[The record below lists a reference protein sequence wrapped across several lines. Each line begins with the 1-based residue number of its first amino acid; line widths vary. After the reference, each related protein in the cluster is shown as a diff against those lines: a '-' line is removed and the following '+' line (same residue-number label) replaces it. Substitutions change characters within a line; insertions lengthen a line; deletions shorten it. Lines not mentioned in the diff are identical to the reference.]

1 MRFYCEAALV
11 YCYLKCYGKS
21 AVFYGNCLFACCCA
35 VKAFYHRSIDVNIN
49 RSAVI
54 VAYGYLSA
62 CEVKGIAYLIGC
74 LCKSISNGHCSV
86 TVICNGSCFA
96 VYLCGKGAAEG
107 VVAVGCYNY
116 LCGICLVKSCFCN
129 ACIAVCPAYRTKVA
143 ACCRSRCKCIKSFLC
158 GRGCNVCDNYFVY
171 LFLSNINSTRCHNV
185 VCEGLSADSAVEKH
199 LVRLIISCVGRAC
212 YIK

>member
-62 CEVKGIAYLIGC
+62 REVKGIAYLIGC
-74 LCKSISNGHCSV
+74 LCGCGFECNTRNYRINYAKGNASACCCV
-86 TVICNGSCFA
+86 VCTVRG
-96 VYLCGKGAAEG
+96 EG
-107 VVAVGCYNY
+107 VGNSSRCSSVK
-116 LCGICLVKSCFCN
+116 GIKYSGKS
-129 ACIAVCPAYRTKVA
+129 
-143 ACCRSRCKCIKSFLC
+143 CCRSVCLYAVCIAYRSCQFCTVNALEYGSCKCC
-158 GRGCNVCDNYFVY
+158 GSC
-171 LFLSNINSTRCHNV
+171 S
-185 VCEGLSADSAVEKH
+185 VCEAL
-199 LVRLIISCVGRAC
+199 
-212 YIK
+212 

>member
-62 CEVKGIAYLIGC
+62 REVKGIAYLIGC
-74 LCKSISNGHCSV
+74 LCGCGFECNTRNYRINYAKGNASACCCVVCTVRGEGVGNSSRCSSVKAIKYSCKSCCCCVCLYAVCIAYRSCQFCTVNALEYGSCKCCGSCSV
-86 TVICNGSCFA
+86 CEA
-96 VYLCGKGAAEG
+96 
-107 VVAVGCYNY
+107 VVASVG
-116 LCGICLVKSCFCN
+116 
-129 ACIAVCPAYRTKVA
+129 AVGLTVTATVQE
-143 ACCRSRCKCIKSFLC
+143 SL
-158 GRGCNVCDNYFVY
+158 FVT
-171 LFLSNINSTRCHNV
+171 SS
-185 VCEGLSADSAVEKH
+185 
-199 LVRLIISCVGRAC
+199 
-212 YIK
+212 

>member
-21 AVFYGNCLFACCCA
+21 AVFYGNCLFACRCA

-96 VYLCGKGAAEG
+96 VYLCG
-107 VVAVGCYNY
+107 
-116 LCGICLVKSCFCN
+116 ICLVKSCFCN

-143 ACCRSRCKCIKSFLC
+143 ACCRSRCRCIKSFLC